1 MSAKNPNCAWA
12 VCALAIAM
20 AGCSNDNEDK
30 RTTPSDLDDPDV
42 RLQIQGTTGAAD
54 NHPGAALYAN
64 NCASC
69 HEVNVVRAPARN
81 ILELLAPEAIL
92 ASMDSGVMQQQ
103 SAGLT
108 AEERQQIVSYL
119 VGEPQQ
125 TDTNQVAC
133 APGASEFDWAAAPVA
148 RGWGISSSNN
158 RFLSE
163 EVAGI
168 TSANVQSLEL
178 QWAFDFPGATR
189 ARSHPSIAG
198 GALHVGSQ
206 SGAVYALDLETG
218 CVRWQYQAGAEVRTG
233 ITIPDWSDETEP
245 RAIGYFADVI
255 ARTHAIDLETGELLW
270 RSKVDDHPNATGTAQ
285 PVHFENRVYQ
295 PVSSLEVVPAANPE
309 YACCTF
315 RGSIAI
321 LDAATGELVGKTY
334 TIEDEPQQVGTNNVE
349 TPIYAASGAPVWNTP
364 TLDVENR
371 RLYFGTGENYSSPAD
386 GNSDAIMAMD
396 IDTGRIV
403 WTTQTTAQDAWNLA
417 CMPFIENQT
426 NCPVENG
433 PDLDFGAPPILIE
446 DGDQRILVAGQ
457 KSGEIFGLN
466 PDNGAILWREKVGR
480 GGVQGGMHFGMAAD
494 GTTVYVPISDHDD
507 GTYDEEGK
515 PGMYALNA
523 FTGERLWSQPAD
535 NVCGDRPECD
545 PGISAAVS
553 AIEGA
558 VLAGHMDGRLRAYA
572 KEDGAVLWETETDKE
587 FTALSGRTAR
597 GGSFG
602 GGTAPM
608 AYRGW
613 VFANSGYGL
622 YFHRPG
628 NVLLA
633 WKATAQ

>member
-1 MSAKNPNCAWA
+1 MAITNPHWVWIGLALTLGA
-12 VCALAIAM
+12 V
-20 AGCSNDNEDK
+20 GCSNETAEPTN
-30 RTTPSDLDDPDV
+30 TPSDLDDPDI

-54 NHPGAALYAN
+54 NHPGAALYAD

-69 HEVNVVRAPARN
+69 HEVNVARAPARN
-81 ILELLAPEAIL
+81 IMELLAPEAIL

-103 SAGLT
+103 ASALS
-108 AEERQQIVSYL
+108 AEERRQIVSYL
-119 VGEPQQ
+119 VGEPDQIDATQ
-125 TDTNQVAC
+125 IAC
-133 APGASEFDWAAAPVA
+133 SAGASEFDWTAAPVA
-148 RGWGISSSNN
+148 NGWGISHTNE
-158 RFLSE
+158 RFLSAD
-163 EVAGI
+163 VAGV
-168 TSANVQSLEL
+168 TAANVQKLEL

-206 SGAVYALDLETG
+206 SGTVYALDLETG
-218 CVRWQYQAGAEVRTG
+218 CVRWRYEAGAEVRTG
-233 ITIPDWSDETEP
+233 ITIPDWSGQQTP
-245 RAIGYFADVI
+245 RAVGYFADVI
-255 ARTHAIDLETGELLW
+255 ARTHAIDLESGELIW
-270 RSKVDDHPNATGTAQ
+270 RSKVDEHPNATGTAQ
-285 PVHFENRVYQ
+285 PVHFEDRVYQ
-295 PVSSLEVVPAANPE
+295 PVSSLEVVPAANPA

-334 TIEDEPQQVGTNNVE
+334 TIPEPPEQVGSNNVE

-364 TLDVENR
+364 TLDVEKR

-396 IDTGRIV
+396 IDSGEIV

-433 PDLDFGAPPILIE
+433 PDLDFGAPPVLIE
-446 DGDQRILVAGQ
+446 ADDKRILVAGQ
-457 KSGEIFGLN
+457 KSGEVFGLD
-466 PDNGAILWREKVGR
+466 PADGRILWREKVGR
-480 GGVQGGMHFGMAAD
+480 GGVQGGMHFGMAAQ

-507 GTYDEEGK
+507 GSYEEPGK
-515 PGMYALNA
+515 PGMYALDA
-523 FTGERLWSQPAD
+523 LTGERLWSRPAD

-553 AIEGA
+553 AIDGA

-572 KEDGAVLWETETDKE
+572 KSDGRVLWETETDQE
-587 FTALSGRTAR
+587 FTALSGRVAR

-602 GGTAPM
+602 GGSGPM
-608 AYRGW
+608 AYNGW
-613 VFANSGYGL
+613 VFTNSGYGL

-633 WKATAQ
+633 WKVAD